1 MLFLFPMLIIG
12 MCLETLSVGM
22 VIPAV
27 GILLQPDYLA
37 QFVWLDDIL
46 PSLGYPN
53 REQVVIIGLVLLA
66 GIFTIKN
73 IFLFFQVLYQGTF
86 VYSAQREVAANLF
99 QHYLSKPYSFYLQ
112 TNSSV
117 LIRNLTIEI
126 NAYCQYVLMP
136 IINLTSE
143 VLVVIALLVML
154 ILVEPVA
161 TLCLGSCLLIV
172 ALVFHRFTDS
182 NVSRWGEARQVADE
196 EKIKYLQQGFGGIKQ
211 IMLSQSLDYFLH
223 LFQRPN
229 IVSGLMTKKEYI
241 FQYLPKQF
249 IEILGIVGLVG
260 VCVFMVLQGRTSLEV
275 MAMLG
280 LLATAGFRLIPSF
293 SRILRNLQ
301 SIRFGWVSVEML
313 AKEMS
318 RNGNKPENRMPF
330 GEKKN
335 DDLSFN
341 HDLRLRDISFRYE
354 QNGKELLREI
364 NFEVKKGECIGIVGE
379 SGAGKSTL
387 TNLLLGLVSPSKG
400 AFEVDGHE
408 IKSAKIQPWQRMIGY
423 VPQEIYLLDDT
434 ISRNIAFGVND
445 TDIDRT
451 QIRKVV
457 EKAGIHKFID
467 SFDDGLN
474 TKIGERGVRI
484 SGGQRQRIG
493 IGRALYQNPQVL
505 ILDEATSSLDSK
517 TEQEILNE
525 LRKIRGKVTMIL
537 VAHRQSTLQ
546 FCDKIFKI
554 ENGKIKLAS

>member
-1 MLFLFPMLIIG
+1 

-37 QFVWLDDIL
+37 QFAWLDCIL
-46 PSLGYPN
+46 PSQGYPN

-99 QHYLSKPYSFYLQ
+99 QHYLSKPYSFHLQ
-112 TNSSV
+112 TNSSI

-136 IINLTSE
+136 ILNLTSE

-161 TLCLGSCLLIV
+161 TLCLGSCLLVV
-172 ALVFHRFTDS
+172 ALIFHRFTDS
-182 NVSRWGEARQVADE
+182 NVSRWGEARQAADE

-249 IEILGIVGLVG
+249 IEILAIVGLVG

-301 SIRFGWVSVEML
+301 SIRFGWVSVEVL

-330 GEKKN
+330 DAKKN

-445 TDIDRT
+445 TDIDHS
-451 QIRKVV
+451 QIRKVI
-457 EKAGIHKFID
+457 EKAGIQKFID

-554 ENGKIKLAS
+554 ESGRLVVES

>member
-1 MLFLFPMLIIG
+1 MLFLFPLLIIG

-37 QFVWLDDIL
+37 QFVWLDGIL
-46 PSLGYPN
+46 TSLGYPN

-99 QHYLSKPYSFYLQ
+99 QHYLSKPYSFHLQ

-126 NAYCQYVLMP
+126 NAYCQHVLMP
-136 IINLTSE
+136 ILNLISE
-143 VLVVIALLVML
+143 FLVVIALLAML
-154 ILVEPVA
+154 ILVEPIA

-249 IEILGIVGLVG
+249 IEILAIVGLVG

-301 SIRFGWVSVEML
+301 SIRFGWVSVEVL

-364 NFEVKKGECIGIVGE
+364 NFEVKKGECIGVVGE

-445 TDIDRT
+445 TEIDHT

-457 EKAGIHKFID
+457 ETAGIQKFID

>member
-1 MLFLFPMLIIG
+1 

-22 VIPAV
+22 VIPAL

-37 QFVWLDDIL
+37 QFAWPDGIL
-46 PSLGYPN
+46 PSLSYPN

-99 QHYLSKPYSFYLQ
+99 QHYLSKPYSFHLQ

-126 NAYCQYVLMP
+126 HAYCQYVLMP
-136 IINLTSE
+136 ILNLTSE
-143 VLVVIALLVML
+143 VLVVVALLVLL

-172 ALVFHRFTDS
+172 ALIFHRFTDS

-229 IVSGLMTKKEYI
+229 IVSGLMTKREYI

-249 IEILGIVGLVG
+249 IEILAIVGLVG

-301 SIRFGWVSVEML
+301 SIRFGWVSVEVL

-318 RNGNKPENRMPF
+318 KNGNKTEKRMPF

-387 TNLLLGLVSPSKG
+387 TNLLLGLVQPSKG
-400 AFEVDGHE
+400 AFEVDGLE
-408 IKSAKIQPWQRMIGY
+408 IKSEKIQPWQQMIGY

-434 ISRNIAFGVND
+434 VSRNIAFGVND
-445 TDIDRT
+445 TDIDHS
-451 QIRKVV
+451 QISKVI
-457 EKAGIHKFID
+457 ETAGIKKFID

-474 TKIGERGVRI
+474 TKIGECGVRI

-525 LRKIRGKVTMIL
+525 LTKIRGKVTMIL

-554 ENGKIKLAS
+554 ESGILKLSS

>member
-1 MLFLFPMLIIG
+1 

-22 VIPAV
+22 VIPAL
-27 GILLQPDYLA
+27 GILLQPDYLG
-37 QFVWLDDIL
+37 QFAWPDGIL

-99 QHYLSKPYSFYLQ
+99 QHYLSKPYSFHLQ

-249 IEILGIVGLVG
+249 IEILSIVGLVG

-301 SIRFGWVSVEML
+301 SIRFGWVSVEVL

-445 TDIDRT
+445 TEIDHT
-451 QIRKVV
+451 QIRKVI
-457 EKAGIHKFID
+457 ETAGIHKFID

-517 TEQEILNE
+517 TEEEILNE

>member
-1 MLFLFPMLIIG
+1 

-37 QFVWLDDIL
+37 QFAWLDGIL
-46 PSLGYPN
+46 SSLGYPN

-99 QHYLSKPYSFYLQ
+99 QHYLSKPYSFHLQ

-136 IINLTSE
+136 ILNLTSE
-143 VLVVIALLVML
+143 VLVVIALLAML
-154 ILVEPVA
+154 ILVEPIA

-249 IEILGIVGLVG
+249 IEILAIVGLVG

-301 SIRFGWVSVEML
+301 SIRFGWVSIEVL

-445 TDIDRT
+445 TEIDHT

-457 EKAGIHKFID
+457 ETAGIQKFID

-505 ILDEATSSLDSK
+505 ILDEASSSLDSK

>member
-1 MLFLFPMLIIG
+1 

-37 QFVWLDDIL
+37 QFAWLDGIL

-99 QHYLSKPYSFYLQ
+99 QHYLSKPYSFHLQ

-136 IINLTSE
+136 ILNLTSE

-301 SIRFGWVSVEML
+301 SIRFGWVSVEVL

-318 RNGNKPENRMPF
+318 KDGNKAESRMPF

-364 NFEVKKGECIGIVGE
+364 NFEVKKGECIGVVGE

-445 TDIDRT
+445 TDIDHT

-457 EKAGIHKFID
+457 EMAGIQKFID